1 MDRVVLRAPTSG
13 RGAPPSP
20 SLPSAA
26 AAMAAVAVFLAAA
39 ALEIRVVDDYDDD
52 DDDDDDDV
60 VDGSASCLLRP
71 WRMAHRRRSIV
82 GAATTTTTTTT
93 TMPVA
98 MIVCA
103 TMSTMAALLAARM
116 ASSSS
121 RRLLRRWRRRSL
133 VEAAVEISPLGV
145 QLVSVRGIPPS
156 TAPGV
161 EDATSSPPSC
171 GDCCHPGY
179 EGDVVRVVHAFLPK
193 SSIIDVVVLEVVWPH
208 CVWSH
213 VVFRVLDNIGP
224 DDDDDDGS
232 ASSGD
237 RSVRN
242 LLRKGRV
249 IVVPAFYPHE
259 CRGML
264 TYEQC
269 LRVRDEVEVL
279 LGKVE

>member
-20 SLPSAA
+20 TLPSAA

-39 ALEIRVVDDYDDD
+39 ALAIRVVD

-71 WRMAHRRRSIV
+71 WRMAHRRRSIF
-82 GAATTTTTTTT
+82 GAATTPTTTTTTTT

-98 MIVCA
+98 MMVCA
-103 TMSTMAALLAARM
+103 TMSTMAALLVARM
-116 ASSSS
+116 ASSSSS

-145 QLVSVRGIPPS
+145 QLVSVRGIPSS

-161 EDATSSPPSC
+161 EDATSSPSSC

-213 VVFRVLDNIGP
+213 VVFRVLDNNGP
-224 DDDDDDGS
+224 DDDYDDGS